1 MTAWAGRS
9 LPRLDDP
16 AILRGAG
23 RYVADAV
30 AETECLYGTFVRS
43 PVAAA
48 RLRAVHV
55 PDGIQAFT
63 AADLAS
69 VSGICP
75 VLARPDFVP
84 ITTPVLAVDE
94 VRFSGEPV
102 ALVLAASQALALD
115 AAEQV
120 ELDLD
125 PREPVLSVAEATAP
139 GARPVHEV
147 EFPGP
152 VNTVVDATLYTAG
165 FQDAFDAA
173 AHRVTVSVTSARQS
187 ALPIETRGSLAA
199 FDRRSGRVTLTTST
213 QMPHVDRTGICA
225 CLGIAEDA
233 LRVVAPDVGG
243 AFGQKMCLAREDVAL
258 VFAARALRRA
268 VAWVETREE
277 NLRAAWH
284 SREQAY
290 TVTGAFDPDG
300 KLVALRADITADVGA
315 YSCYPVTFGVEPLM
329 ALAELPGPYAM
340 AHYDVRARAV
350 LTNKCPIAPY
360 RGVSRPVQTLAVERL
375 MDVAAKRLG
384 TDPVDIRQLNLVKD
398 FPHTTPAGLVLDAG
412 SYAEALE
419 DAVKAADLTAFRARQ
434 QEARAQGRL
443 LGIGVSVFCERT
455 GYGTPAFA
463 ARGMSITPGFERVHI
478 SMDPTAG
485 IVARIGASPHGQGLD
500 TTLAQLVADELGVRP
515 QEVRVVSGDTDAT
528 PFGWGTFASR
538 SMVICGGAT
547 VLASRKLRERLAS
560 VAGDLL
566 ECDPQDLV
574 FGDGMI
580 SVAGTDIGVT
590 LKEVAAV
597 AYLNA
602 QKVHSGGSGLYAEAE
617 YDPPGTFSNA
627 CHVAEVEVDAG
638 TGNVVISRFLVVED
652 AGRLINPAIAEGQI
666 RGGVAQGIANALYE
680 ELLYDESGNLVTAS
694 LMDYLPPTWAE
705 IPPIEIMHRETVS
718 DTELSG
724 AKGLGEGGTIGA
736 PAAVLNAV
744 SDALSHLG
752 VEVFHM
758 PLAPHRL
765 HAAIQAAKEG
775 GGEGCHER

>member
-1 MTAWAGRS
+1 MPG
-9 LPRLDDP
+9 D
-16 AILRGAG
+16 
-23 RYVADAV
+23 VV
-30 AETECLYGTFVRS
+30 
-43 PVAAA
+43 
-48 RLRAVHV
+48 
-55 PDGIQAFT
+55 AFT
-63 AADLAS
+63 AKDLAG

-75 VLARPDFVP
+75 RLARPDFVP
-84 ITTPVLAVDE
+84 IATPILAVDE

-102 ALVLAASQALALD
+102 ALVLAASQAEALD
-115 AAEQV
+115 AAERV
-120 ELDLD
+120 ELELE
-125 PREPVLSVAEATAP
+125 PRKPVLSVAAATEP
-139 GARPVHEV
+139 GAPPVHDV
-147 EFPGP
+147 PFPGS
-152 VNTVVDATLYTAG
+152 VNTVVDATLATPG
-165 FQDAFDAA
+165 FQAIFDSAA
-173 AHRVTVSVTSARQS
+173 ARVTVTVSSSRQS

-225 CLGIAEDA
+225 CLGIAEDL

-258 VFAARALRRA
+258 VFTARTLRRA

-277 NLRAAWH
+277 NLKAAWH

-290 TVTGAFDPDG
+290 TVTGAFDPAG
-300 KLVALRADITADVGA
+300 RLLALRADITADVGA

-329 ALAELPGPYAM
+329 ALAELPGPYAVG
-340 AHYDVRARAV
+340 HYDVRARAV

-360 RGVSRPVQTLAVERL
+360 RGVSRPVQTLAMERL
-375 MDVAAKRLG
+375 MDVAARRFG
-384 TDPVDIRQLNLVKD
+384 VDPVDIRRMNLVRD
-398 FPHTTPAGLVLDAG
+398 FPYTTAAGLVLDAG

-419 DAVKAADLTAFRARQ
+419 DAVCAADLPAFRARQ
-434 QEARAQGRL
+434 RAARADGRL

-485 IVARIGASPHGQGLD
+485 VVARIGACPHGQGLA

-515 QEVRVVSGDTDAT
+515 DEVRIVHGDPDAT

-547 VLASRKLRERLAS
+547 VLATRRLRERLAS
-560 VAGDLL
+560 IAGDLL

-574 FGDGMI
+574 FGNGMI

-590 LKEVAAV
+590 LKEVAST
-597 AYLNA
+597 AYLSV
-602 QKVHSGGSGLYAEAE
+602 QKITNGGSGLYAEAD

-627 CHVAEVEVDAG
+627 CHIAEVEVDPE
-638 TGNVVISRFLVVED
+638 TGGVRILRFLVVED

-680 ELLYDESGNLVTAS
+680 ELLYDEDGNLMTAS
-694 LMDYLPPTWAE
+694 LMDYLAPTYGDRGVPYAAGPP
-705 IPPIEIMHRETVS
+705 
-718 DTELSG
+718 
-724 AKGLGEGGTIGA
+724 
-736 PAAVLNAV
+736 PAACK
-744 SDALSHLG
+744 H
-752 VEVFHM
+752 
-758 PLAPHRL
+758 P
-765 HAAIQAAKEG
+765 
-775 GGEGCHER
+775 GGEGKVLR

>member
-9 LPRLDDP
+9 LPRLEDP

-23 RYVADAV
+23 RYAADAI

-48 RLRAVHV
+48 RLLGVRV
-55 PDGIQAFT
+55 PAGVQAFT
-63 AADLAS
+63 AGDLTG

-75 VLARPDFVP
+75 TLARPDFVP
-84 ITTPVLAVDE
+84 ITMPILAVDE

-102 ALVLAASQALALD
+102 ALVLAASQAEALD
-115 AAEQV
+115 AAERV
-120 ELDLD
+120 ELDLE
-125 PREPVLSVAEATAP
+125 PRPPVLSVADATKP
-139 GARPVHEV
+139 GAPAVHDV
-147 EFPGP
+147 PFPGP
-152 VNTVVDATLYTAG
+152 VNTVVDATLCTAG
-165 FQDAFDAA
+165 FQDVFDAA
-173 AHRVTVSVTSARQS
+173 AARVTVRVTGGRQS
-187 ALPIETRGSLAA
+187 ALPIETRGSLAV

-225 CLGIAEDA
+225 CLGIAEDS

-243 AFGQKMCLAREDVAL
+243 AFGQKMCLAREDVAV

-290 TVTGAFDPDG
+290 TVTGAFDPAG
-300 KLVALRADITADVGA
+300 RLLALRADITADVGA

-329 ALAELPGPYAM
+329 ALAELPGPYAV

-360 RGVSRPVQTLAVERL
+360 RGVSRPVQTLAMERL
-375 MDVAAKRLG
+375 MDVAARRFG
-384 TDPVDIRQLNLVKD
+384 ADPVDIRRLNLVRD
-398 FPHTTPAGLVLDAG
+398 FPHTTPSGLVLDAG

-419 DAVKAADLTAFRARQ
+419 DAVRAADLPAFRARQ
-434 QEARAQGRL
+434 RAARAEGRL
-443 LGIGVSVFCERT
+443 LGVGVSVFCERT

-463 ARGMSITPGFERVHI
+463 ARGMSITPGFERVHL

-485 IVARIGASPHGQGLD
+485 VVARIGASPHGQGLA

-515 QEVRVVSGDTDAT
+515 DDVRVVHGDTDAT

-547 VLASRKLRERLAS
+547 VLASRGLRERLAS
-560 VAGDLL
+560 VAGELL

-574 FGDGMI
+574 FGDGRI
-580 SVAGTDIGVT
+580 TVAGTDIGVT
-590 LKEVAAV
+590 LKEVAGT
-597 AYLNA
+597 AYLHA
-602 QKVHSGGSGLYAEAE
+602 QKLTGGGSGLYAEAE

-627 CHVAEVEVDAG
+627 CHIAQVEVDPE
-638 TGNVVISRFLVVED
+638 TGGVRILRFLVVED

-680 ELLYDESGNLVTAS
+680 ELLYDEDGNLMTAS

-718 DTELSG
+718 DPELSG
-724 AKGLGEGGTIGA
+724 AKGLGEGGAIGA

-744 SDALSHLG
+744 SDALAHLG
-752 VEVFHM
+752 IEVFHM
-758 PLAPHRL
+758 PQAPCRL
-765 HAAIQAAKEG
+765 HASIRAAMEKG
-775 GGEGCHER
+775 PR

>member
-9 LPRLDDP
+9 LPRLEDP
-16 AILRGAG
+16 AILCGAG
-23 RYVADAV
+23 RYAADAI
-30 AETECLYGTFVRS
+30 AETDCLYGAFVRS

-48 RLRAVHV
+48 RLRGVRV
-55 PDGIQAFT
+55 PDGIKAFT
-63 AADLAS
+63 ARDLTG

-102 ALVLAASQALALD
+102 ALVLAASQAEALD

-125 PREPVLSVAEATAP
+125 HRKPVLSVADATAP
-139 GARPVHEV
+139 GARPVHDV
-147 EFPGP
+147 PFPGP
-152 VNTVVDATLYTAG
+152 VNTVVDATLSTAG
-165 FQDAFDAA
+165 FQDVFDAA
-173 AHRVTVSVTSARQS
+173 AARVTVCVSSARQS
-187 ALPIETRGSLAA
+187 ALPIETRGSLAV
-199 FDRRSGRVTLTTST
+199 FERRSGRVTLTTST

-225 CLGIAEDA
+225 CLGIAEDS
-233 LRVVAPDVGG
+233 LRVIAPDVGG
-243 AFGQKMCLAREDVAL
+243 AFGQKMCLAREDVVL

-277 NLRAAWH
+277 NLKAAWH

-290 TVTGAFDPDG
+290 TVTGAFDAAG
-300 KLVALRADITADVGA
+300 RLVALQADITADVGA

-329 ALAELPGPYAM
+329 ALAELPGPYAV
-340 AHYDVRARAV
+340 ANYDVRARAV

-360 RGVSRPVQTLAVERL
+360 RGVSRPVQTLAMERL
-375 MDVAAKRLG
+375 MDVAARRFG
-384 TDPVDIRQLNLVKD
+384 TDPVEIRRLNLVRD

-419 DAVKAADLTAFRARQ
+419 DAARAADLPAFRARQ
-434 QEARAQGRL
+434 QAARAHGRL
-443 LGIGVSVFCERT
+443 FGVGISVFCERT
-455 GYGTPAFA
+455 GYGSPAFA

-485 IVARIGASPHGQGLD
+485 VVACIGASPHGQGLD

-515 QEVRVVSGDTDAT
+515 DEVRVVHGDTDAT

-538 SMVICGGAT
+538 SMVISGGAT
-547 VLASRKLRERLAS
+547 VLATRKLRERLAS
-560 VAGDLL
+560 VAGVLL
-566 ECDPQDLV
+566 ESDPRDLV
-574 FGDGMI
+574 FGNGRI
-580 SVAGTDIGVT
+580 TVAGTDIGVT
-590 LKEVAAV
+590 LKEVAST
-597 AYLNA
+597 AYLNT
-602 QKVHSGGSGLYAEAE
+602 QKLPGGESGLYADAV

-627 CHVAEVEVDAG
+627 CHIAEVEVDPE
-638 TGNVVISRFLVVED
+638 TGGVHIVRFLVVED

-680 ELLYDESGNLVTAS
+680 ELAYDEDGNLVTAS

-705 IPPIEIMHRETVS
+705 IPPIEILHRQTVS
-718 DTELSG
+718 DSELTG
-724 AKGLGEGGTIGA
+724 AKGLGEGGAIGA

-744 SDALSHLG
+744 SDALAYLG
-752 VEVFHM
+752 VEAFHM
-758 PLAPHRL
+758 PQTPQRL
-765 HAAIQAAKEG
+765 HASIQAAKERASD
-775 GGEGCHER
+775 ER

>member
-9 LPRLDDP
+9 LPRFEDP

-30 AETECLYGTFVRS
+30 AEADCLYGAFVRS

-48 RLRAVHV
+48 RLLEVRV
-55 PDGIQAFT
+55 PGDVLAFT
-63 AADLAS
+63 AKDLAG

-75 VLARPDFVP
+75 VLDRPDYVP
-84 ITTPVLAVDE
+84 ITTPVLAGDE

-102 ALVLAASQALALD
+102 ALVLAASQAEALD
-115 AAEQV
+115 AAERV
-120 ELDLD
+120 ELVFE
-125 PREPVLSVAEATAP
+125 PCKPVLSVADATEP
-139 GARPVHEV
+139 GAPAVHDV
-147 EFPGP
+147 SFPGP
-152 VNTVVDATLYTAG
+152 VNTVVNATLSTAG
-165 FQDAFDAA
+165 FHAAFDSAA
-173 AHRVTVSVTSARQS
+173 ARVTVTVSSARQS
-187 ALPIETRGSLAA
+187 ALPLETRGSLAT

-213 QMPHVDRTGICA
+213 QMPHVMRTGICA
-225 CLGIAEDA
+225 CLGIPEDL
-233 LRVVAPDVGG
+233 LRVVTPDVGG
-243 AFGQKMCLAREDVAL
+243 AFGQKMSLAREDVVL

-284 SREQAY
+284 SREQTV
-290 TVTGAFDPDG
+290 TVTGAFDPPG
-300 KLVALRADITADVGA
+300 RLLALRADITADVGA

-329 ALAELPGPYAM
+329 ALAELPGPYEVG
-340 AHYDVRARAV
+340 HYDVRARAV

-360 RGVSRPVQTLAVERL
+360 RGVSRPVQTLAMERL
-375 MDVAAKRLG
+375 MDVAARRFG
-384 TDPVDIRQLNLVKD
+384 TEPLDIRRMNLVRE
-398 FPHTTPAGLVLDAG
+398 FPHTTPSGLVLDKG

-419 DAVKAADLTAFRARQ
+419 DAARAADLPAFRTRQ
-434 QEARAQGRL
+434 QAARADGRL

-463 ARGMSITPGFERVHI
+463 ARGMSITPGFEHVHI

-485 IVARIGASPHGQGLD
+485 VVARIGASPHGQGLG
-500 TTLAQLVADELGVRP
+500 TTLAQLVADELGVP
-515 QEVRVVSGDTDAT
+515 PDDVRVVHGDTDAT

-547 VLASRKLRERLAS
+547 VLAARRLRERLAS

-566 ECDPQDLV
+566 EWNPQDLV
-574 FGDGMI
+574 FGNGRI
-580 SVAGTDIGVT
+580 SVAGTGIGVT
-590 LKEVAAV
+590 LREVAAT

-602 QKVHSGGSGLYAEAE
+602 QKRTDGGSGLYAEAD

-627 CHVAEVEVDAG
+627 CHIAEVEVDPE
-638 TGNVVISRFLVVED
+638 TGDVRLLRFLVVED
-652 AGRLINPAIAEGQI
+652 AGRLINPAIADGQI

-680 ELLYDESGNLVTAS
+680 ELVYDEDGNLVTAS

-705 IPPIEIMHRETVS
+705 IPPVEILHRQTVS
-718 DTELSG
+718 DPVLSG
-724 AKGLGEGGTIGA
+724 AKGLGEGGAIGA

-744 SDALSHLG
+744 SDALAHLG

-758 PLAPHRL
+758 PQAPHRL
-765 HAAIQAAKEG
+765 HARIRAAQEG
-775 GGEGCHER
+775 APG